1 MTKRRAESIFIHDNL
16 SPKTFSLFRFDTQLE
31 SMAAA
36 GDLNPP
42 SMLTLPLLSNKHSK
56 KRPFNFEEERS
67 HEENSPPSKIS
78 NRDKLVSVTSLDCL
92 SMSAKDGRFKKGC
105 DVMATRESNAC
116 QKKRAREDSG
126 SLHCF
131 NKVIDGVPEPV
142 TSIVEHD
149 DGDTDLS
156 TFNSFQY
163 WRVPLPALDLS
174 LLQDPDSTLQAKGQ
188 FIKHVLCDAME
199 T

>member
-1 MTKRRAESIFIHDNL
+1 MTKRRAESLFIHDNL

-42 SMLTLPLLSNKHSK
+42 SMLALLSNKHRK
-56 KRPFNFEEERS
+56 KRPFHFEEERS

-78 NRDKLVSVTSLDCL
+78 CSDKLVTGTSFDCL
-92 SMSAKDGRFKKGC
+92 SMSVQDGRFKKGC

-116 QKKRAREDSG
+116 QKKRGREDSA
-126 SLHCF
+126 SQHCF

-156 TFNSFQY
+156 KFNSFQY
-163 WRVPLPALDLS
+163 WRAPLPALDLS
-174 LLQDPDSTLQAKGQ
+174 LLQDPDSTLQPKGQ

>member
-1 MTKRRAESIFIHDNL
+1 MTKRRAETLFIHDNL
-16 SPKTFSLFRFDTQLE
+16 SPTTISLFRFDTQFE

-42 SMLTLPLLSNKHSK
+42 SMLALLNNKHRK
-56 KRPFNFEEERS
+56 KRPFHFEEGRS
-67 HEENSPPSKIS
+67 HEENSPPRKIS
-78 NRDKLVSVTSLDCL
+78 TSNKLVTVTSLDC
-92 SMSAKDGRFKKGC
+92 SVQDGRFKKGC
-105 DVMATRESNAC
+105 DVMPVRESNAYL
-116 QKKRAREDSG
+116 KKHAREDPA

-131 NKVIDGVPEPV
+131 NKVIDGVLKPV

-149 DGDTDLS
+149 DGDSDLS
-156 TFNSFQY
+156 KFNSFQY
-163 WRVPLPALDLS
+163 WRAPLPALDLS
-174 LLQDPDSTLQAKGQ
+174 LLQDLDSTLQPKGQ